1 MTIIFSNQLSGQD
14 ILHVNVYDEDSV
26 INEKIGS
33 IQIDLHELYNKG
45 LLFEFPIR

>member
-1 MTIIFSNQLSGQD
+1 MSGQD

-33 IQIDLHELYNKG
+33 TQIDLHRLYEKG
-45 LLFEFPIR
+45 LFNSIE